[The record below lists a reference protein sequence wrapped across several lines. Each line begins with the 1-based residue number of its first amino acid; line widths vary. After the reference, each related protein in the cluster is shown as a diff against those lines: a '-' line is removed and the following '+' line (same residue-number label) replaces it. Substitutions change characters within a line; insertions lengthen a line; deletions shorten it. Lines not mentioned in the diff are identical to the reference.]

1 MQSESKR
8 KQDWLWRY
16 QRSRRAEARIR
27 KQILDEMDRATAT
40 TKALSPIVV
49 SGGSGSSKIEEAVD
63 VMQERREE
71 LCQKLVEAECV
82 RKEIEKAIDDTVPE
96 GLMQDILHER
106 YIVGTPYWWM
116 IANNLHIS
124 EKWAR
129 ENHRKAIDA
138 LKI

>member
-1 MQSESKR
+1 MQSENER
-8 KQDWLWRY
+8 KQKWLWRY
-16 QRSRRAEARIR
+16 QNSRRAEARIR
-27 KQILDEMDRATAT
+27 KQILDELERATAT
-40 TKALSPIVV
+40 TKALSPVV
-49 SGGSGSSKIEEAVD
+49 ISGGGGNSKIEEAVAI
-63 VMQERREE
+63 MQERQ
-71 LCQKLVEAECV
+71 QKLYSQLIETEVI
-82 RKEIEKAIDDTVPE
+82 RSEIEQAISSIPA
-96 GLMQDILHER
+96 GLMQDILLER

>member
-1 MQSESKR
+1 MQSERER
-8 KQDWLWRY
+8 KQKWLWRY
-16 QRSRRAEARIR
+16 QNSRRAEARIR
-27 KQILDEMDRATAT
+27 KQILDERERATAT
-40 TKALSPIVV
+40 TKALSPVVV
-49 SGGSGSSKIEEAVD
+49 SGCGGNSKIEEAVAI
-63 VMQERREE
+63 MQERQ
-71 LCQKLVEAECV
+71 QKLYSQLIETEVI
-82 RKEIEKAIDDTVPE
+82 RSEIEQAISSIPA

-129 ENHRKAIDA
+129 ENHRKAIDT

>member
-1 MQSESKR
+1 MQSERER
-8 KQDWLWRY
+8 KQKWLWRY
-16 QRSRRAEARIR
+16 QNSRRAEARIR
-27 KQILDEMDRATAT
+27 KQILDERERATAT
-40 TKALSPIVV
+40 TKALSPVVV
-49 SGGSGSSKIEEAVD
+49 SGGGGNSKIEEAVAI
-63 VMQERREE
+63 MQERQ
-71 LCQKLVEAECV
+71 QKLYSQLIETEVI
-82 RKEIEKAIDDTVPE
+82 RSEIEQAISSIPV

>member
-1 MQSESKR
+1 MQSENER
-8 KQDWLWRY
+8 KQKWLWRY
-16 QRSRRAEARIR
+16 QNSRRAEARIR

-40 TKALSPIVV
+40 TKALSPVVV
-49 SGGSGSSKIEEAVD
+49 SGGSGNSKIEEAVAI
-63 VMQERREE
+63 MQERQ
-71 LCQKLVEAECV
+71 QKLYTQLIETEVI
-82 RKEIEKAIDDTVPE
+82 RSEIEQAISSIPA
-96 GLMQDILHER
+96 GLMQDILLER

>member
-1 MQSESKR
+1 MIINALTQNLTFLSTLS
-8 KQDWLWRY
+8 L
-16 QRSRRAEARIR
+16 RRA
-27 KQILDEMDRATAT
+27 T
-40 TKALSPIVV
+40 
-49 SGGSGSSKIEEAVD
+49 EEAVAII
-63 VMQERREE
+63 QERQ
-71 LCQKLVEAECV
+71 QKLYSQLIETEVI
-82 RKEIEKAIDDTVPE
+82 RSEIEQAISSIPA
-96 GLMQDILHER
+96 GLMQDILLER

>member
-1 MQSESKR
+1 MQSERER
-8 KQDWLWRY
+8 KQKWLWRY
-16 QRSRRAEARIR
+16 QNSRRAEARIR
-27 KQILDEMDRATAT
+27 KQILDERERATAT

-49 SGGSGSSKIEEAVD
+49 SGGGGNSKIEEAVAI
-63 VMQERREE
+63 MQERQ
-71 LCQKLVEAECV
+71 QKLYSQLIETEVI
-82 RKEIEKAIDDTVPE
+82 RSEIEQAISSIPA
-96 GLMQDILHER
+96 GLMQDILLER

-129 ENHRKAIDA
+129 ENHRKAIDT

>member
-1 MQSESKR
+1 MQSERER
-8 KQDWLWRY
+8 KQKWLWRY
-16 QRSRRAEARIR
+16 QNSRRAETQIR
-27 KQILDEMDRATAT
+27 KQILDERERATAT
-40 TKALSPIVV
+40 TKALSPVVV
-49 SGGSGSSKIEEAVD
+49 SGCGGNSKIEEAVAI
-63 VMQERREE
+63 MQERQ
-71 LCQKLVEAECV
+71 QKLYSQLIETEVI
-82 RKEIEKAIDDTVPE
+82 RSEIEQAISSIPA

-129 ENHRKAIDA
+129 ENHRKAIDT

>member
-1 MQSESKR
+1 MQSERER
-8 KQDWLWRY
+8 KQKWLWRY
-16 QRSRRAEARIR
+16 QNSRRAEARIR
-27 KQILDEMDRATAT
+27 KQILDERERATAT
-40 TKALSPIVV
+40 TKALSPVVV
-49 SGGSGSSKIEEAVD
+49 SGGGGNSKIEEAVAI
-63 VMQERREE
+63 MQERQ
-71 LCQKLVEAECV
+71 QKLYSQLIETEVI
-82 RKEIEKAIDDTVPE
+82 RSEIEQAISSIPA
-96 GLMQDILHER
+96 GLMQDILLER

>member
-1 MQSESKR
+1 MQSENKR

-16 QRSRRAEARIR
+16 QRSRRGEARIR

-40 TKALSPIVV
+40 TKALSPVVV
-49 SGGSGSSKIEEAVD
+49 SGGGGNSKIEEAVAI
-63 VMQERREE
+63 MQERQ
-71 LCQKLVEAECV
+71 QKLYSQLKETEVI
-82 RKEIEKAIDDTVPE
+82 RNEIERAIRTLPE
-96 GLMQDILHER
+96 GLMQDVLKEK
-106 YIVGTPYWWM
+106 YIAGTPFWWM